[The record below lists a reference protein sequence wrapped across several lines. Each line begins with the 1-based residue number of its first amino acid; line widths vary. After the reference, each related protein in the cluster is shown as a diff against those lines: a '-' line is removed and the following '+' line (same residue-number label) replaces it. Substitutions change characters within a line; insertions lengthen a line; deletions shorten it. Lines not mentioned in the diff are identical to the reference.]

1 MMIKE
6 KIKLAKL
13 FKVDVV
19 IRDEICVIGIKHSSP
34 QRTLHTAACIIAS
47 NPPSGVS
54 ILAEIF

>member
-1 MMIKE
+1 MAIKG

-13 FKVDVV
+13 FKVDVL
-19 IRDEICVIGIKHSSP
+19 IKDKICVIRLKHYSL
-34 QRTLHTAACIIAS
+34 QHTLHTAACIIAS